1 MQDTL
6 ELTFL
11 GVPTLHWQGQP
22 LTLQPRHCA
31 LVAYLALTGATPRD
45 DLAELLWGPGKSA
58 NLRTAL
64 YKLRQLPGAESWL
77 HDDEP
82 VRVTAASDVEGL
94 RSAVETAHF
103 EDTLPFLE
111 KDDFVLLHSLKAPTP
126 SFDEWLAEARQE
138 TAELVSRALWG
149 VAQHFRDEGQL
160 SKAKQTTLKLIGL
173 EPTHEPAY
181 RLLMRLEHESGDAEG
196 VRGAFERLTA
206 ALTELGGEPSP
217 ETLKLRAELVGSEGA
232 TAQGTLFHPGDTV
245 PGRAA
250 ELIGRGEVLGKLGAE
265 VKQKPTVL
273 HGFGG
278 VGKTALAAEFAARI
292 LETGP
297 DKGDVLWLHAGRSS
311 EAELLDAARQ
321 ALGVSGSNPKE
332 LTVALSRTAL
342 LIIDDVWN
350 TQAVNALCTALPKGL
365 PVLATSRQRLPG
377 FSRAELGGLA
387 RDDAR
392 KLLDATAETT
402 LPEDSADQLCHVL
415 SDHPFAL
422 RLAGTQLRGGAT
434 PQNVLA
440 RLAGAPHTL
449 QAPKSWRDEERESIS
464 ALLAAS
470 LETLSD
476 AAYDA
481 FLAVGALGSSAVT
494 PDFLALC
501 LRRTPDET
509 ETALSELQTQALAER
524 RTSPGSD
531 VVRYLLHDLS
541 YSFARHNGTLRAG
554 SVLRACQ
561 TFVAENVHTFELLGA
576 EMPNLVGALE
586 TARDQSQREV
596 LVEVMAQLVIGDA
609 YFSARGHSPRSLKL
623 LEVALAWA
631 KELGMLERA
640 HYLAGRLGDAHRV
653 LYHQYDKALTAY
665 QEGARLARLIRNP
678 SREATLTSLCAITR
692 HYLGQSSEQDFERA
706 YQIAKQADDDLVLGF
721 ILQHRSY
728 VAWSRKNWRAM
739 ERFSQET
746 VELAIKLRQILNT
759 DQISVDKILFHGL
772 TNLGEAKRKLD
783 DFDEAVNLRLQALD
797 IAASRDNQLWRAD
810 ALHDLGEMYI
820 DTAQLQEAEG
830 YLNEALELY
839 EMNHAVAEAEE
850 VRQMLIKL
858 KHRTEFTPS

>member
-6 ELTFL
+6 ELTLL
-11 GVPTLHWQGQP
+11 GVPTICWQGQP
-22 LTLQPRHCA
+22 ITLQPRHCA

-64 YKLRQLPGAESWL
+64 YKLRQLPGAETWL
-77 HDDEP
+77 QDDEP
-82 VRVTAASDVEGL
+82 VSVTATSDVETL
-94 RSAVETAHF
+94 RSALETAQF
-103 EDTLPFLE
+103 DDALPLLAG
-111 KDDFVLLHSLKAPTP
+111 DDLILLHSLKTPTP

-138 TAELVSRALWG
+138 TAELVGRALWG

-160 SKAKQTTLKLIGL
+160 SRAKQTTLKLIGL
-173 EPTHEPAY
+173 EPIHEPAY

-196 VRGAFERLTA
+196 VRDAFGRLTA
-206 ALTELGGEPSP
+206 ALTELGGESAP
-217 ETLKLRAELVGSEGA
+217 ETLKLRAELIGSEGA

-250 ELIGRGEVLGKLGAE
+250 ELIGRAAVLEKLGAE

-278 VGKTALAAEFAARI
+278 VGKTALAAEFAAHT
-292 LETGP
+292 LENGP
-297 DKGDVLWLHAGRSS
+297 DKGSVLWLHAGRSS

-321 ALGVSGSNPKE
+321 ALGVSGGDPKE
-332 LTVALSRTAL
+332 LTTALSRTAL
-342 LIIDDVWN
+342 LIVDNVWN
-350 TQAVNALCTALPKGL
+350 VQAVGSLCTALPEGL
-365 PVLATSRQRLPG
+365 PVLATSRQRPPG
-377 FSRAELGGLA
+377 FSRVELGGLE
-387 RDDAR
+387 REDAR
-392 KLLDATAETT
+392 KLLDATAEAT
-402 LPEDSADQLCHVL
+402 LPEASADELCHVL

-449 QAPKSWRDEERESIS
+449 HAPKSWRDEERESIS

-470 LETLSD
+470 LETLTD

-524 RTSPGSD
+524 RTQPGSD

-561 TFVAENVHTFELLGA
+561 TFVSENIHTFELLGA

-586 TARDQSQREV
+586 TARDQGQREV

-640 HYLAGRLGDAHRV
+640 HYLAGRLGDTYRN
-653 LYHQYDKALTAY
+653 LYHQYDKALAAY

-678 SREATLTSLCAITR
+678 SREATLTSLCGIAR
-692 HYLGQSSEQDFERA
+692 HHLGQSSNQDFERA
-706 YQIAKQADDDLVLGF
+706 YQIARQANDNLVIGV

-728 VAWSRKNWRAM
+728 TAWSKKNWEAM
-739 ERFSQET
+739 ERFSRET
-746 VELAIKLRQILNT
+746 VELATKLNQIART
-759 DQISVDKILFHGL
+759 DQADHISFYALL
-772 TNLGEAKRKLD
+772 NLGEAKRKLGH
-783 DFDEAVNLRLQALD
+783 FEEAVALRFQALD
-797 IAASRDNQLWRAD
+797 LAASRDNQLWQAY
-810 ALHDLGEMYI
+810 ALHELGEMYMDI
-820 DTAQLQEAEG
+820 EQLQKAEG
-830 YLNEALELY
+830 YLQEALTLY
-839 EMNHAVAEAEE
+839 ETNNAKAEVNRVKQILEGLSAEKSS
-850 VRQMLIKL
+850 R
-858 KHRTEFTPS
+858 

>member
-1 MQDTL
+1 MQGTL
-6 ELTFL
+6 ELTLL
-11 GVPTLHWQGQP
+11 GVPTIHWQGQSI
-22 LTLQPRHCA
+22 TLQPRHCA

-64 YKLRQLPGAESWL
+64 YKLRQQPGAETWL

-82 VRVTAASDVEGL
+82 VRVTATSDVETL
-94 RSAVETAHF
+94 RNAVENTQFDDA
-103 EDTLPFLE
+103 LPLLE
-111 KDDFVLLHSLKAPTP
+111 GDDLVLLHGLKTPTP
-126 SFDEWLAEARQE
+126 SFDEWLGEARQE
-138 TAELVSRALWG
+138 TAELVGRALWG

-160 SKAKQTTLKLIGL
+160 SRAKQTTLKLIGL

-196 VRGAFERLTA
+196 IREAFVKLTV
-206 ALTELGGEPSP
+206 ALGELGGEPAP
-217 ETLKLRAELVGSEGA
+217 ETLKLRAELIGSEGA
-232 TAQGTLFHPGDTV
+232 VAQGTLFHHGDTV

-250 ELIGRGEVLGKLGAE
+250 ELIGRGSVLEGLEAE
-265 VKQKPTVL
+265 VKRSPTVL

-278 VGKTALAAEFAARI
+278 VGKTALAVEFATHT

-297 DKGDVLWLHAGRSS
+297 DDVQVLWLHAGRSS
-311 EAELLDAARQ
+311 EAELFDAARQ
-321 ALGVSGSNPKE
+321 ALGVSGGDPKE
-332 LTVALSRTAL
+332 LTAALSRTAL

-350 TQAVNALCTALPKGL
+350 VQAVGSLCTALSEGL

-377 FSRAELGGLA
+377 FSRVELGGLE
-387 RDDAR
+387 RHDAR

-402 LPEDSADQLCHVL
+402 LPEASADELCHVL

-449 QAPKSWRDEERESIS
+449 HAPKSWRDEERESIS

-509 ETALSELQTQALAER
+509 ETALNELQTQALAER
-524 RTSPGSD
+524 RTTPGSD

-561 TFVAENVHTFELLGA
+561 TFVSENARAFEILGA
-576 EMPNLVGALE
+576 EMPNIVGALE

-623 LEVALAWA
+623 LEVALSWA
-631 KELGMLERA
+631 KELGMLEQA
-640 HYLAGRLGDAHRV
+640 HYLAGKLGDTYRN
-653 LYHQYDKALTAY
+653 LYHQYDKALKAY
-665 QEGARLARLIRNP
+665 MEGARLARLIRNP
-678 SREATLTSLCAITR
+678 SREAILTSVCGVAR
-692 HYLGQSSEQDFERA
+692 HHLGQSSNQDFERA
-706 YQIAKQADDDLVLGF
+706 YQIARQADDDFVIGV
-721 ILQHRSY
+721 ILQHRSH
-728 VAWSRKNWRAM
+728 VAWSEKNWKAM

-746 VELAIKLRQILNT
+746 VELATKLRQVLGANQA
-759 DQISVDKILFHGL
+759 DHMSFYGL
-772 TNLGEAKRKLD
+772 LNLGEAKRKLG
-783 DFDEAVNLRLQALD
+783 DFEEAVTLRLQALD
-797 IAASRDNQLWRAD
+797 IAISRDNQLWRAI
-810 ALHDLGEMYI
+810 ALHELGEMYI
-820 DTAQLQEAEG
+820 DAKQHQKAEN
-830 YLNEALELY
+830 YLREALELF
-839 EMNHAVAEAEE
+839 EKNNAQARANLVKQILVELSAEE
-850 VRQMLIKL
+850 SSR
-858 KHRTEFTPS
+858 

>member
-1 MQDTL
+1 MQGKL
-6 ELTFL
+6 ELTLL
-11 GVPTLHWQGQP
+11 GVPKVHWRGQP

-31 LVAYLALTGATPRD
+31 LVAYLALAGATPRD

-64 YKLRQLPGAESWL
+64 YKIRQLPGADSWL

-82 VRVTAASDVEGL
+82 VSLTATNDVEAL
-94 RSAVETAHF
+94 RNAVEKADF
-103 EDTLPFLE
+103 EDVLPLE
-111 KDDFVLLHSLKAPTP
+111 NDDLVLLHSLKTPTLA
-126 SFDEWLAEARQE
+126 FDEWLGEARQE

-160 SKAKQTTLKLIGL
+160 SKAKQTTRRLIGL
-173 EPTHEPAY
+173 EPSYEPVY

-206 ALTELGGEPSP
+206 ALTELGGEPSA
-217 ETLKLRAELVGSEGA
+217 ETRKLRAELVGAEGA

-250 ELIGRGEVLGKLGAE
+250 ELIGRGAALEKLEAE

-278 VGKTALAAEFAARI
+278 VGKTALAAEFAART
-292 LETGP
+292 LDT
-297 DKGDVLWLHAGRSS
+297 GDVLWLHAGRSS

-321 ALGVSGSNPKE
+321 ALGVSGSGPKE
-332 LTVALSRTAL
+332 LTTALGRTAL
-342 LIIDDVWN
+342 LVIDDVWN
-350 TQAVNALCTALPKGL
+350 KQAVGALCTALPGGL
-365 PVLATSRQRLPG
+365 PVLATSRQRLSG
-377 FSRAELGGLA
+377 FTRAELGGLA

-402 LPEDSADQLCHVL
+402 LPEASADELCHVL

-449 QAPKSWRDEERESIS
+449 AAPKSWRDEERESIS

-494 PDFLALC
+494 PEFLALC
-501 LRRTPDET
+501 LRRDTGET
-509 ETALSELQTQALAER
+509 ETALNELQTQALAER

-531 VVRYLLHDLS
+531 VVRYLLHDLA
-541 YSFARHNGTLRAG
+541 YSFARHNSTLRAG
-554 SVLRACQ
+554 SVLRACR
-561 TFVAENVHTFELLGA
+561 TFVSENVHTFELLGA

-586 TARDQSQREV
+586 TARDQGQRKV

-653 LYHQYDKALTAY
+653 LYHQYDKALAAY

-692 HYLGQSSEQDFERA
+692 HHLGQSSERDFERA
-706 YQIAKQADDDLVLGF
+706 YQIARQADDDLMLGF

-728 VAWSRKNWRAM
+728 VAWSGKNWRAM

-746 VELAIKLRQILNT
+746 VELAIKLRQMLET
-759 DQISVDKILFHGL
+759 DQTGADNISFHAL
-772 TNLGEAKRKLD
+772 LNLGEAKRKLGH
-783 DFDEAVNLRLQALD
+783 FQEAVALRLQALE
-797 IAASRDNQLWRAD
+797 IATSRDNQLWRAY
-810 ALHDLGEMYI
+810 ALHELGEMYA
-820 DTAQLQEAEG
+820 DARKQQEAEG
-830 YLNEALELY
+830 YLREALELY
-839 EMNHAVAEAEE
+839 EENNAQARVDAVQQILFELNGE
-850 VRQMLIKL
+850 KSS
-858 KHRTEFTPS
+858 H

>member
-1 MQDTL
+1 VQDRL
-6 ELTFL
+6 ELTLL
-11 GVPTLHWQGQP
+11 GVPTVSWQGQF
-22 LTLQPRHCA
+22 LTLQPRHCELIA
-31 LVAYLALTGATPRD
+31 FLTLTGPSPRD
-45 DLAELLWGPGKSA
+45 DLAELFWGGGKSA

-64 YKLRQLPGAESWL
+64 YKLRRLPGAETWL

-82 VRVTAASDVEGL
+82 VRITATSDVERL
-94 RSAVETAHF
+94 RNAVENAQF
-103 EDTLPFLE
+103 EAALPLLERDTLE
-111 KDDFVLLHSLKAPTP
+111 LLFGLKPPTP
-126 SFDEWLAEARQE
+126 SFDEWLGEQRRE

-160 SKAKQTTLKLIGL
+160 SRAKQTVLKLIGL
-173 EPTHEPAY
+173 EPTHEPVY

-196 VRGAFERLTA
+196 VRGAFERLIA
-206 ALTELGGEPSP
+206 ALTDLGGEPSA
-217 ETLKLRAELVGSEGA
+217 ETLKLRAELIGAEGA
-232 TAQGTLFHPGDTV
+232 VAQGTLFQPGDSV

-250 ELIGRGEVLGKLGAE
+250 ELIGRGTVLERLEAE
-265 VKQKPTVL
+265 VKQKSTVL

-278 VGKTALAAEFAARI
+278 VGKTALAAELATRT
-292 LETGP
+292 LDTGA
-297 DKGDVLWLHAGRSS
+297 VLWLHAGRSS
-311 EAELLDAARQ
+311 EAELFDAARQ
-321 ALGVSGSNPKE
+321 ALGVSGGNPKD
-332 LTVALSRTAL
+332 LTTAL
-342 LIIDDVWN
+342 GQIALFIIDDVWN
-350 TQAVNALCTALPKGL
+350 VQAVTSLCAVLPTGL

-377 FSRAELGGLA
+377 FTRVELSGLA

-392 KLLDATAETT
+392 QLLGATAQTT
-402 LPEDSADQLCHVL
+402 LSESSADELCHVL

-481 FLAVGALGSSAVT
+481 FLGIGALGSSAVT
-494 PDFLALC
+494 PELLALC

-509 ETALSELQTQALAER
+509 ETALDELQTQALAER
-524 RTSPGSD
+524 RTNPGSD

-554 SVLRACQ
+554 SVLRACR
-561 TFVAENVHTFELLGA
+561 TFVSENVHTFELLGA
-576 EMPNLVGALE
+576 EMPNIVGALE
-586 TARDQSQREV
+586 TARDQGQREV

-640 HYLAGRLGDAHRV
+640 HYLAGKLGDAHRV
-653 LYHQYDKALTAY
+653 LYHQHDKALTAY

-678 SREATLTSLCAITR
+678 SREATLTSLCGVAR
-692 HYLGQSSEQDFERA
+692 HHLGQSSDQDFERA
-706 YQIAKQADDDLVLGF
+706 YQVAKQADDDLVLGV
-721 ILQHRSY
+721 ILQHRSH
-728 VAWSRKNWRAM
+728 VAWSAKNWRAM

-746 VELAIKLRQILNT
+746 VELATKFSQIPGT
-759 DQISVDKILFHGL
+759 DQVEADHTLFYAL
-772 TNLGEAKRKLD
+772 LNLGEAKRKLGR
-783 DFDEAVNLRLQALD
+783 FEEAVALRLQALNM
-797 IAASRDNQLWRAD
+797 AASRDNQLWRAY
-810 ALHDLGEMYI
+810 ALHELGEMYA
-820 DTAQLQEAEG
+820 DEQQPQKAKE
-830 YLNEALELY
+830 YLHDALMLY
-839 EMNHAVAEAEE
+839 ETNNAKAEVSQVKQILEELNAEKSS
-850 VRQMLIKL
+850 R
-858 KHRTEFTPS
+858 

>member
-1 MQDTL
+1 M
-6 ELTFL
+6 
-11 GVPTLHWQGQP
+11 
-22 LTLQPRHCA
+22 TLQPRHCA
-31 LVAYLALTGATPRD
+31 LVAYLVLTGATPRD

-64 YKLRQLPGAESWL
+64 YKLRHQPGAESWL
-77 HDDEP
+77 CDDEP
-82 VRVTAASDVEGL
+82 VHVTVASDVEGL
-94 RSAVETAHF
+94 LSAVETAQF
-103 EDTLPFLE
+103 EDALPFLE
-111 KDDFVLLHSLKAPTP
+111 KDDFVLLHGLKAPTP

-138 TAELVSRALWG
+138 TTELVSRALWG
-149 VAQHFRDEGQL
+149 VTQHFRDEGQL

-173 EPTHEPAY
+173 EPAFEPAY

-196 VRGAFERLTA
+196 VREAFERLTA
-206 ALTELGGEPSP
+206 ALTELGGEPAP

-232 TAQGTLFHPGDTV
+232 TAQGTLFHHGDTV

-250 ELIGRGEVLGKLGAE
+250 ELIGRGAVLGRLGAE

-278 VGKTALAAEFAARI
+278 VGKTALAAEFSAHI

-321 ALGVSGSNPKE
+321 ALGISGSDPEE
-332 LTVALSRTAL
+332 LTTALSRTAL
-342 LIIDDVWN
+342 LIVDDVWN
-350 TQAVNALCTALPKGL
+350 VQAVGSLCKALPKGL

-377 FSRAELGGLA
+377 FTRVELGGLA

-402 LPEDSADQLCHVL
+402 LPEVSADELCHVL

-449 QAPKSWRDEERESIS
+449 EAPKSWRDEERESIS

-554 SVLRACQ
+554 SVLRASQ
-561 TFVAENVHTFELLGA
+561 TFVSENVHAFELLGA

-586 TARDQSQREV
+586 TARDQGQREV

-640 HYLAGRLGDAHRV
+640 HYFAGKMGEVYRTQ
-653 LYHQYDKALTAY
+653 YHQYDKALSAY

-678 SREATLTSLCAITR
+678 STEATLVSLCGVTR
-692 HYLGQSSEQDFERA
+692 HHLGQSSEQDFSRA
-706 YQIAKQADDDLVLGF
+706 YQLAVQANDNLVLG
-721 ILQHRSY
+721 IVLQHRSH
-728 VAWSRKNWRAM
+728 VAWSEKNWRAM
-739 ERFSQET
+739 ERLSQEA
-746 VELAIKLRQILNT
+746 VELALKLNQVPEINQAKVN
-759 DQISVDKILFHGL
+759 DNLFFAL
-772 TNLGEAKRKLD
+772 LNLGEAKRKLGY
-783 DFDEAVNLRLQALD
+783 FEVAVSLRLQALD
-797 IAASRDNQLWRAD
+797 IAASNDNQLWRAY
-810 ALHDLGEMYI
+810 ALHELGEMHADVPRI
-820 DTAQLQEAEG
+820 QEAKS
-830 YLNEALELY
+830 YLFEALALY
-839 EMNHAVAEAEE
+839 ETNNAKAEAN
-850 VRQMLIKL
+850 QIKQLLIELNGEK
-858 KHRTEFTPS
+858 KFTPS

>member
-1 MQDTL
+1 MHGL
-6 ELTFL
+6 ELTLL
-11 GVPTLHWQGQP
+11 GVPTVSWQGQP
-22 LTLQPRHCA
+22 LTLQPRHCELIA
-31 LVAYLALTGATPRD
+31 FLALSGPSARD
-45 DLAELLWGPGKSA
+45 DLAELFWGPGKSA

-64 YKLRQLPGAESWL
+64 YKLRQLPGAEEWL
-77 HDDEP
+77 HDAEP
-82 VRVTAASDVEGL
+82 VRVLSTSDVETL
-94 RSAVETAHF
+94 RKAVETAQF
-103 EDTLPFLE
+103 EAALPLLERDTLE
-111 KDDFVLLHSLKAPTP
+111 LLFGLKSPTR
-126 SFDEWLAEARQE
+126 SFDEWLGEQRRE

-160 SKAKQTTLKLIGL
+160 SRAKQTTLKLIGL
-173 EPTHEPAY
+173 EPTFEPAY
-181 RLLMRLEHESGDAEG
+181 RLLMRLEHESGDVEG
-196 VRGAFERLTA
+196 IREAFAKLTTV
-206 ALTELGGEPSP
+206 LSELGGEPAP
-217 ETLKLRAELVGSEGA
+217 ETLKLRAELVGAEGA
-232 TAQGTLFHPGDTV
+232 VAQATLFHLGDTV

-250 ELIGRGEVLGKLGAE
+250 ELIGRAAVLEKLGAE
-265 VKQKPTVL
+265 VRQKPTVL

-278 VGKTALAAEFAARI
+278 VGKTALAAEFAAHT
-292 LETGP
+292 LER
-297 DKGDVLWLHAGRSS
+297 GDVLWLHAGRSS
-311 EAELLDAARQ
+311 EAELFDAARQ
-321 ALGVSGSNPKE
+321 ALGVSGGDPKE
-332 LTVALSRTAL
+332 LTTALGWTVL

-350 TQAVNALCTALPKGL
+350 VQAVGSLCAVLPAGL

-377 FSRAELGGLA
+377 FARIELGGLE
-387 RDDAR
+387 RSDAR

-402 LPEDSADQLCHVL
+402 LPEASADELCHVL

-449 QAPKSWRDEERESIS
+449 HAPKSWRDEERESIS

-476 AAYDA
+476 AAYDT

-494 PDFLALC
+494 PEFLALC

-509 ETALSELQTQALAER
+509 ETALNELQTQALAER
-524 RTSPGSD
+524 RTNPGSD

-541 YSFARHNGTLRAG
+541 YSFARYNGTLRAG

-561 TFVAENVHTFELLGA
+561 TFVSENVHTFELLGA

-586 TARDQSQREV
+586 TARDQGQREV

-631 KELGMLERA
+631 KELGLLERA

-706 YQIAKQADDDLVLGF
+706 YQIAKQADDDLVIGF

-746 VELAIKLRQILNT
+746 VELATKLRQVLKT
-759 DQISVDKILFHGL
+759 DQASVDKILFHGL

-783 DFDEAVNLRLQALD
+783 AFDEAVNLRLQALN
-797 IAASRDNQLWRAD
+797 IAISRDNQLWRAD
-810 ALHDLGEMYI
+810 ALHDLGEMYV
-820 DTAQLQEAEG
+820 DTAQFQEAES

-839 EMNHAVAEAEE
+839 ETNHATAEAEE
-850 VRQMLIKL
+850 VRQMLLKF